1 MTVPAGPPRPLEWIS
16 DPSAVVR
23 LAESIAAAGIV
34 AVDTE
39 SNSFHAYFEKVCL
52 IQLAVPEHDYLVD
65 PFAVDP
71 SPLAAVLADRRIV
84 KVMHAAENDV
94 AALKRDFGIGVTN
107 LFDTMLAAGI
117 LGWERRGLA
126 ALLETHFD
134 IEQDKRFQKYDWS
147 TRPLDPEAEHYA
159 RADAAWLLPL
169 RELQLRELEASGKLP
184 TARAAFIGLEGIEPR
199 ERRPALDGWRKLRDI
214 AQLSAVQRGALAALW
229 SLRDEIAQEL
239 DRPAF
244 KVLSESVLV
253 HLARRAPSR
262 REELD
267 RVRELPSS
275 MSMRFGA
282 RILEAIA
289 RGGEAGEPA
298 DHRRDGHRDE
308 SAEARLAALRSWRK
322 GYAERLGLPSEAI
335 LPIHVL
341 RGLAKAPP
349 PDQAALAASGEIPEA
364 LLQSEA
370 AAILSALRTSA
381 KRSPRMSRNRNRV
394 GSSRSDS

>member
-1 MTVPAGPPRPLEWIS
+1 MMGSAGAARPLEWIA
-16 DPSAVVR
+16 DPTAIVR
-23 LAESIAAAGIV
+23 LAEAIAAAGIV

-52 IQLAVPEHDYLVD
+52 IQLATPGSDYLVD

-71 SPLAAVLADRRIV
+71 APLAAVLADRRIV
-84 KVMHAAENDV
+84 TVMHAAENDV

-184 TARAAFIGLEGIEPR
+184 TAQAAFVGLEGIEPR
-199 ERRPALDGWRKLRDI
+199 ERRPTLDGWRKLRDI
-214 AQLSAVQRGALAALW
+214 NQLTPAQRGALAALW

-253 HLARRAPSR
+253 YLARRAPSR
-262 REELD
+262 RDELD

-275 MSMRFGA
+275 MTMRFGA

-289 RGGEAGEPA
+289 RGGDAGEPV
-298 DHRRDGHRDE
+298 DSRRDGARDE
-308 SAEARLAALRSWRK
+308 SADARLAALRTWRK
-322 GYAERLGLPSEAI
+322 GYAERLGLPSEAV

-341 RGLAKAPP
+341 RGLAQAPP
-349 PDQAALAASGEIPEA
+349 ADESALAASGEIPEA
-364 LLQSEA
+364 LLRSEA
-370 AAILSALRTSA
+370 PAILSALRTSA
-381 KRSPRMSRNRNRV
+381 RRSTRMSRNRNRA
-394 GSSRSDS
+394 GSTRSDS

>member
-1 MTVPAGPPRPLEWIS
+1 MTGSAGAPRPLEWIA
-16 DPSAVVR
+16 DPEAVLR
-23 LAESIAAAGIV
+23 LAAAIEAAGIV

-52 IQLAVPEHDYLVD
+52 IQLATPGSDYLVD

-94 AALKRDFGIGVTN
+94 AALKRDFRVGVTN

-134 IEQDKRFQKYDWS
+134 IQQDKRFQKYDWS

-169 RELQLRELEASGKLP
+169 RELQLRELEATGKLS
-184 TARAAFIGLEGIEPR
+184 TASAAFVGLEGIEPR
-199 ERRPALDGWRKLRDI
+199 ERKPSLDGWRKLRDI
-214 AQLSAVQRGALAALW
+214 AALSPAQRGALAALW
-229 SLRDEIAQEL
+229 TLRDEIAQEL

-244 KVLSESVLV
+244 KVMSESVLV
-253 HLARRAPSR
+253 YLARRAPSR
-262 REELD
+262 RDELD
-267 RVRELPSS
+267 RVRELPGS
-275 MSMRFGA
+275 MTMRFGA
-282 RILEAIA
+282 RIIEAIA

-298 DHRRDGHRDE
+298 DSRREGGRDE
-308 SAEARLAALRSWRK
+308 LAEARLAALRSWRK
-322 GYAERLGLPSEAI
+322 EYAERLGLPSEAV

-341 RGLAKAPP
+341 RGLAKTPP
-349 PDQAALAASGEIPEA
+349 PDHAALAAGGEIPEA
-364 LLQSEA
+364 LLHSEA

-381 KRSPRMSRNRNRV
+381 RRSPRMSRNRNRV